1 MQQDVVALQHR
12 SDYLLNV
19 ITQIS
24 RNNNESWT
32 MAIGLLE
39 DVEDAKVSDERLSPQ
54 FDRHQCEQE
63 EQSLLDN
70 GHQAP

>member
-12 SDYLLNV
+12 ADYLLNV

-39 DVEDAKVSDERLSPQ
+39 EVEDAKVSERLSPQ
-54 FDRHQCEQE
+54 CDDHQCSQQE

-70 GHQAP
+70 CPPAP